1 MAERRGARGVR
12 DLGIR
17 TRGSDE
23 SPKPS
28 TPHAMRVWMS
38 TFELRWAKHLA
49 DARKK
54 HSTAS

>member
-1 MAERRGARGVR
+1 MAERRGAKGVR

-17 TRGSDE
+17 TRGTDAP
-23 SPKPS
+23 PKLS
-28 TPHAMRVWMS
+28 TPHSMRVWIS

-54 HSTAS
+54 PSAA